1 MINTYQ
7 DLKDGL
13 IINPR
18 AVSQEIQENIVYH
31 QNDLKKLGAV
41 IGLSG
46 GVDSSLVTVLC
57 AKALGRENI
66 KVLLLPDSESN
77 RTHFCDALDFAKK
90 LEINWKVIDIT
101 PFLRDLKIRKFGF
114 LSSIPLL
121 NSVKSFLYQ
130 KAHRYYQKISNE
142 TPFVSQLKG
151 LGEKPYHDYIQ
162 KGQAILN
169 VKHRLRMVLLYYSA
183 EQENRMVVGCTNKT
197 EQQIGFFV
205 KYGCDHLADLM
216 PIIGLYKTQI
226 YQLAK
231 YLEIPDRI
239 IQKEPSPDLLPG
251 LNDKTM
257 IGMPYEQI
265 DLILLAKENNLLPE
279 KISKLTG
286 IELDKINY
294 IFDLVYHSKN
304 MSYSDFSIF

>member
-7 DLKDGL
+7 DLEDRL
-13 IINPR
+13 IINPK
-18 AVSQEIQENIVYH
+18 AVGQKIQENIVY
-31 QNDLKKLGAV
+31 QQSNFKKQGAV

-46 GVDSSLVTVLC
+46 GLDSAVVTALSVKVL
-57 AKALGRENI
+57 GIENI

-77 RTHFCDALDFAKK
+77 RTHFFDALNFAKK
-90 LEINWKVIDIT
+90 LEINWEVIDIT
-101 PFLRDLKIRKFGF
+101 PLLRDLKIRKFGF

-121 NSVKSFLYQ
+121 NNFKSFLYQ
-130 KAHRYYQKISNE
+130 KAHRYYHKISGE
-142 TPFVSQLKG
+142 TPFASQLKG

-162 KGQAILN
+162 KGQAILYA
-169 VKHRLRMVLLYYSA
+169 KHRLRMVLLYYYA
-183 EQENRMVVGCTNKT
+183 EQEDRVVIGCTNKT
-197 EQQIGFFV
+197 EQQIGFYV

-231 YLEIPDRI
+231 YLKIPDRI
-239 IQKEPSPDLLPG
+239 LQKEPSPDLLPG
-251 LNDKTM
+251 LDDKTM
-257 IGMPYEQI
+257 IGIPYEQI
-265 DLILLAKENNLLPE
+265 DLVLLAKENNLPPE

-294 IFDLVYHSKN
+294 IFNLVYLTIKKHLL
-304 MSYSDFSIF
+304 